1 MGGSG
6 DGGDVKSDRLL
17 GMDDSVEYP
26 VPFVPVVLD
35 LFRPPPP
42 LPPPPLWPLVDE
54 DDDLMEGV
62 SDCESLWCG

>member
-35 LFRPPPP
+35 LFKPPPP
-42 LPPPPLWPLVDE
+42 PPPPPCED

-62 SDCESLWCG
+62 SDCESLWCE